1 MTIREFRIQ
10 ITAVI
15 ILLLINSAFTML
27 LWNAVIPDVLGLSAI
42 SFKQAIFIWA
52 LARFIIHQPEIKRKP
67 S

>member
-1 MTIREFRIQ
+1 MKEFLIQ
-10 ITAVI
+10 ITAIV

-42 SFKQAIFIWA
+42 SFKQAMFIWA